1 MTAAPAVV
9 DRSSSLSALDKATLV
24 LEAIVA
30 HPRPI
35 GLPDLTDDLGL
46 PRQTIHRIL
55 QQLCDNGLIVR
66 DPSRDRYAVG
76 PRLSKLAMATLN
88 SDNHRAPLRAVLTD
102 VVADVG
108 ETCNFGVLDGL
119 EFMYLDRLECSWS
132 LRVHLAAGSRV
143 PAHST
148 SGGKAL
154 LAHLDK
160 PLRNA
165 LIRSRALEAFTPSTI
180 TDAEKLEAELD
191 DILTQGYALNNEEN
205 TVGVVGAA
213 VPILTGD
220 GRALGALA
228 LHGPSQ
234 RLTIAKAKQHVPR
247 LRTAAIHL
255 ATIWS
260 RASNSKHLNVQKM
273 GHTVLFLRI
282 PSTAPRTNAPSARN
296 RPKPNQTSRE

>member
-1 MTAAPAVV
+1 VQDQAANEL
-9 DRSSSLSALDKATLV
+9 DRPTGDKTPSLSALDKATLV
-24 LEAIVA
+24 LEAIVSYT
-30 HPRPI
+30 RPV
-35 GLPDLTDDLGL
+35 GLPDLTADLGL

-76 PRLSKLAMATLN
+76 PRLSKLAMATLS
-88 SDNHRAPLRAVLTD
+88 SDNHRAPLRAVLTEL
-102 VVADVG
+102 VADIG

-132 LRVHLAAGSRV
+132 LRVHLSAGSRV
-143 PAHST
+143 PAYCT

-165 LIRSRALEAFTPSTI
+165 LIRSRKLEAY
-180 TDAEKLEAELD
+180 TDRTTTNPDQLEAELD
-191 DILTQGYALNNEEN
+191 DILTQGYALNNEEH

-213 VPILTGD
+213 VPIISGS

-234 RLTIAKAKQHVPR
+234 RLTIAEAKKHVPR
-247 LRTAAIHL
+247 LRAAAVHV
-255 ATIWS
+255 ATMWS
-260 RASNSKHLNVQKM
+260 
-273 GHTVLFLRI
+273 
-282 PSTAPRTNAPSARN
+282 TNN
-296 RPKPNQTSRE
+296 D

>member
-1 MTAAPAVV
+1 MQDRATDTIEPALADAQSEARVQAAEKSPN
-9 DRSSSLSALDKATLV
+9 LSALDKATLV

-30 HPRPI
+30 YPRPV
-35 GLPDLTDDLGL
+35 GLPDLTADLGL

-55 QQLCDNGLIVR
+55 QQLSDNGLIIR

-76 PRLSKLAMATLN
+76 PRLSRLAMATLN
-88 SDNHRAPLRAVLTD
+88 SENHRAPLRAILTD
-102 VVADVG
+102 VVADVE

-119 EFMYLDRLECSWS
+119 EFMYVDRLECSWS
-132 LRVHLAAGSRV
+132 LRVHLSAGSRV
-143 PAHST
+143 PAHCT

-160 PLRNA
+160 SLRDT
-165 LIRSRALEAFTPSTI
+165 LIRSRKLETFTEHTI
-180 TDAEKLEAELD
+180 TNPDRLEAELD
-191 DILTQGYALNNEEN
+191 EILTQGYALNNEEH

-213 VPILTGD
+213 VPIIAAD

-234 RLTIAKAKQHVPR
+234 RLTIAEAKTHVPR

-260 RASNSKHLNVQKM
+260 RTSN
-273 GHTVLFLRI
+273 
-282 PSTAPRTNAPSARN
+282 
-296 RPKPNQTSRE
+296 

>member
-1 MTAAPAVV
+1 LQDNAEKTTSRPAPGSHAAQPAA
-9 DRSSSLSALDKATLV
+9 RSSNLSALDKATLV

-30 HPRPI
+30 YPRPI
-35 GLPDLTDDLGL
+35 GLPDLTADLGL

-55 QQLCDNGLIVR
+55 QQLCDNGLITR

-76 PRLSKLAMATLN
+76 PRLSNLAMQTLA
-88 SDNHRAPLRAVLTD
+88 SDNYRAPLRAILTD
-102 VVADVG
+102 VVEDVE

-132 LRVHLAAGSRV
+132 LRVHLSAGSRV
-143 PAHST
+143 PAYCT

-154 LAHLDK
+154 LAHLDR

-165 LIRSRALEAFTPSTI
+165 LIRSRKLDAHTATTIVDPGELER
-180 TDAEKLEAELD
+180 ELD
-191 DILTQGYALNNEEN
+191 VILTQGYALNNEEH

-213 VPILTGD
+213 VPILSGE

-234 RLTIAKAKQHVPR
+234 RLTLADAKNHIPR
-247 LRTAAIHL
+247 LRTAAIQL
-255 ATIWS
+255 ATVWS
-260 RASNSKHLNVQKM
+260 RS
-273 GHTVLFLRI
+273 
-282 PSTAPRTNAPSARN
+282 
-296 RPKPNQTSRE
+296 ED

>member
-1 MTAAPAVV
+1 VQDQAAKDIERPPL
-9 DRSSSLSALDKATLV
+9 DKGPGLSALDKATLV

-30 HPRPI
+30 YPRPV
-35 GLPDLTDDLGL
+35 GLPDLTADLGL

-55 QQLCDNGLIVR
+55 QQLCSNGLILR

-76 PRLSKLAMATLN
+76 PRLSQLAMATLN
-88 SDNHRAPLRAVLTD
+88 SDNYRAPLRAVLND
-102 VVADVG
+102 VVEDVG

-119 EFMYLDRLECSWS
+119 EFLYVDRLECSWS
-132 LRVHLAAGSRV
+132 LRVHLSAGSRV
-143 PAHST
+143 PAHCT

-165 LIRSRALEAFTPSTI
+165 LIRSRKLEAFTPSTI
-180 TDAEKLEAELD
+180 TNPGRLEDELD
-191 DILTQGYALNNEEN
+191 EILTQGYALNNEEH
-205 TVGVVGAA
+205 TVGVIGAA
-213 VPILTGD
+213 VPIIAGD

-234 RLTIAKAKQHVPR
+234 RLTLSAAKSHIPR
-247 LRTAAIHL
+247 LRAAAVHL

-260 RASNSKHLNVQKM
+260 GS
-273 GHTVLFLRI
+273 I
-282 PSTAPRTNAPSARN
+282 D
-296 RPKPNQTSRE
+296 

>member
-1 MTAAPAVV
+1 VQDHTIEKLKRAAPDRIDAVSPS
-9 DRSSSLSALDKATLV
+9 DRAPNMSALDKATLV
-24 LEAIVA
+24 LEAIVTY
-30 HPRPI
+30 PRPI
-35 GLPDLTDDLGL
+35 GLPDLTADLGL

-55 QQLCDNGLIVR
+55 QQLCDNGLIIR

-76 PRLSKLAMATLN
+76 PRLSRLAMATLN
-88 SDNHRAPLRAVLTD
+88 SDNHRAPLRAILTD

-132 LRVHLAAGSRV
+132 LRVHLSAGSRV
-143 PAHST
+143 PAHCT

-160 PLRNA
+160 PLRDS
-165 LIRSRALEAFTPSTI
+165 LIRSRGLTAYTPTTI
-180 TDAEKLEAELD
+180 TDPAELEAELD
-191 DILTQGYALNNEEN
+191 EILTQGYALNNEEH

-213 VPILTGD
+213 VPILSGD
-220 GRALGALA
+220 GRTQRALGALA

-234 RLTIAKAKQHVPR
+234 RLTIADAKKHVPR
-247 LRTAAIHL
+247 LRAAAIHL

-260 RASNSKHLNVQKM
+260 RSSD
-273 GHTVLFLRI
+273 
-282 PSTAPRTNAPSARN
+282 
-296 RPKPNQTSRE
+296 